1 MRSALLHVTN
11 DRTGQTLGDSVG
23 EARSLW
29 ARVRGLLGR
38 RGLRAG
44 EGLWIEPCSSIH
56 MFFMRFAIDAV
67 FTDCDGRVVRVVS
80 RLKPWRVAAGGR
92 GARAVLELPAGTI
105 ERAPTRAG
113 DRLRVSP
120 AADRA
125 RRG

>member
-1 MRSALLHVTN
+1 MRGALLQVTN
-11 DRTGQTLGDSVG
+11 DRTGVLLGDEIV

-29 ARVRGLLGR
+29 RRVRGLLGR
-38 RGLRAG
+38 QGLASS

-67 FTDCDGRVVRVVS
+67 FTDRGGRVVRAVS
-80 RLKPWRVAAGGR
+80 RLEPWRVAVGGR
-92 GARAVLELPAGTI
+92 GAHAVLELPAGTI
-105 ERAPTRAG
+105 ERSATRAG
-113 DRLRVSP
+113 DLLRVSP